1 MFHVKL
7 NGFENA
13 NLYLFELLI
22 LVKSSPKLKSADS
35 GLNTAK
41 DHSWDQH
48 SNELK
53 PHQETAISVE
63 EGRMD
68 AFSGWHKEI
77 SYVIQAKFG

>member
-1 MFHVKL
+1 MFHVEL

-13 NLYLFELLI
+13 NLYLFELLV

-41 DHSWDQH
+41 DHFWDQH

-63 EGRMD
+63 DGRMD
-68 AFSGWHKEI
+68 AFL
-77 SYVIQAKFG
+77 